1 MPLNTANTPNSI
13 APWRSMLFV
22 PANSEKFLV
31 SALKRNA
38 DVIQLDLEDA
48 CPPSLKDATRANIGE
63 LATRASDAGF
73 DVIVRVNR
81 PWRILLRDL
90 EGCVHPNI
98 KALTLPK
105 VPDAGFIRSVSEVL
119 DEVEQEMQLP
129 IGHTRLIAMIED
141 ADALARLDEIAQA
154 HPRLYGMIVGAE
166 DLAVSMRMAVD
177 TDTLYLPNVMVVA
190 ACRRA
195 GIAPLGFVGSV
206 ADFADQEKFRQT
218 VQRAA
223 RLGFEGAFCIHPS
236 QVDAANEAFSP
247 QAAAV
252 ERARALLA
260 TFEAAMA
267 TGQATCTF
275 EGRMVDAPVVTQA
288 KQLIARADAL
298 EGITARRQASIAVNR
313 H

>member
-1 MPLNTANTPNSI
+1 MPLNIANNQNSL

-22 PANSEKFLV
+22 PANSDKFLT

-38 DVIQLDLEDA
+38 DAIQLDLEDA
-48 CPPSLKDATRANIGE
+48 CPPDLKDTTRANIGE

-81 PWRILLRDL
+81 PWRMLVRDL

-105 VPDAGFIRSVSEVL
+105 VPDGGFIRAVAEVL
-119 DEVEQEMQLP
+119 DEVEQEKQLP
-129 IGHTRLIAMIED
+129 NGHTRLIAMIED

-195 GIAPLGFVGSV
+195 GIVPLGFVGSV
-206 ADFADQEKFRQT
+206 ADFAD
-218 VQRAA
+218 
-223 RLGFEGAFCIHPS
+223 
-236 QVDAANEAFSP
+236 
-247 QAAAV
+247 
-252 ERARALLA
+252 
-260 TFEAAMA
+260 
-267 TGQATCTF
+267 
-275 EGRMVDAPVVTQA
+275 
-288 KQLIARADAL
+288 
-298 EGITARRQASIAVNR
+298 
-313 H
+313 